1 MKLKSFFGSLG
12 LAIVFCSVVVVARL
26 HGTTVPGDDDSA
38 IAKVTAR
45 LLENSGYTGHHEP
58 EEISGKFLNR
68 YLEVLDPNHLYF
80 LQSDLAEFAPYRTNL
95 EKLTI
100 RSGDTQPAHII
111 FERFQQRL
119 EQRIALAQELLKT
132 ESFDFTG
139 NDTYRWDRRK
149 APRPR
154 DLAEAKQLWRQ
165 NLRYEY
171 LQEKLSNKKPDEI
184 VKTLSR
190 RYERTLRAMKQWNAD
205 QVLEIYLTALTHA
218 YDPHSD
224 YMGRHQMEDFS
235 IAMNLSLFGVGATL
249 QGDDGYC
256 KIVELLPGG
265 PAARSKLLKVG
276 DRIVAVAQ
284 EGKEPVDI
292 IDMPLPDAVELIRGP
307 KGTKVSLTIIPA
319 GSTDS
324 SVRKS
329 ISLVRDEIKLED
341 QAAKARIVDLGGQTN
356 QTLRIGII
364 DLPSFYSSADSPK
377 HSGHKSATADVARLI
392 DKLKQENVQGL
403 VLDLRR
409 NGGGSLEEAI
419 ALTGLFIKKGPVVQ
433 TRDTDGDIQ
442 VENDPDS
449 SAQYD
454 GPLVVLISH
463 LSASASEI
471 LAGALQDYGRAL
483 IVGDSSTFGKGTVQ
497 SILPLSTVMRRLG
510 MPIHADPGALK
521 LTIRQFFR
529 PSGAS
534 TQLKG
539 VSSDILLP
547 SPTERLKISEAEMP
561 NPLPW
566 DKVPPARYTK
576 LDRVEPWLL
585 TLRAASTQRAAT
597 NQDLVWLRED
607 IDRANAQLTN
617 PVVSLNEQLRLRE
630 KGEEDAR
637 AEARK
642 KERATRQPA
651 LETQYEIT
659 LKNVDQSGLPAPT
672 AFASQSQ
679 TQTNAVD
686 ELDNE
691 IEAPEHVRAA
701 RDQVADPTLEEAK
714 QILVDYIGLLRDGE
728 DSTVARHATTG
739 RVGSF

>member
-12 LAIVFCSVVVVARL
+12 LATVLCSPLLVARL
-26 HGTTVPGDDDSA
+26 HGTTVPGDDDTA

-58 EEISGKFLNR
+58 EEISGRFVNR
-68 YLEVLDPNHLYF
+68 YLEALDPNHLYF

-95 EKLTI
+95 ETLTLK
-100 RSGDTQPAHII
+100 SGDTSPAHTI
-111 FERFQQRL
+111 FRRFQQRL
-119 EQRIALAQELLKT
+119 EQRIAFAQELLKT
-132 ESFDFTG
+132 NSFDFTG
-139 NDTYRWDRRK
+139 NETYRWDRRK

-165 NLRYEY
+165 NLNYEY

-190 RYERTLRAMKQWNAD
+190 RYDRTLHAMKKWNAD

-224 YMGRHQMEDFS
+224 YMGRQQMEDFS

-284 EGKEPVDI
+284 DEKESVDI
-292 IDMPLPDAVELIRGP
+292 IDMPLPDAVQLIRGP

-324 SVRKS
+324 SVRKT
-329 ISLVRDEIKLED
+329 ITLVRDEIKLED
-341 QAAKARIVDLGGQTN
+341 QAAKAHIVDMGTPTN
-356 QTLRIGII
+356 GAVRIGII
-364 DLPSFYSSADSPK
+364 DLPSFYSSSDSPK
-377 HSGHKSATADVARLI
+377 RDGHRSATADVARLI
-392 DKLKQENVQGL
+392 DKLKQENVQGI

-419 ALTGLFIKKGPVVQ
+419 SLTGLFVKKGPIVQ
-433 TRDTDGDIQ
+433 TRDTDGEIQ

-449 SAQYD
+449 SVVYD

-497 SILPLSTVMRRLG
+497 SILPLSTVMHRLG
-510 MPIHADPGALK
+510 LPVHADPGALK
-521 LTIRQFFR
+521 LTVRQFYR

-539 VSSDILLP
+539 VASDLVLP
-547 SPTERLKISEAEMP
+547 SPTEKLRIGEAEMP
-561 NPLPW
+561 DPLPF
-566 DKVPPARYTK
+566 DTVPPARYAR
-576 LDRVEPWLL
+576 LDRVAPWLPA
-585 TLRAASTQRAAT
+585 LRAASAQRAAT
-597 NQDLVWLRED
+597 NEDLVWLRQD
-607 IDRANAQLTN
+607 IERANAQLTN
-617 PVVSLNEQLRLRE
+617 PVVSLNEKQRLRE
-630 KGEEDAR
+630 KAEEDAR
-637 AEARK
+637 ADARK
-642 KERATRQPA
+642 KERAARRPSQ
-651 LETQYEIT
+651 ETQYDIT
-659 LKNVDQSGLPAPT
+659 LKNADQPGLPAPV
-672 AFASQSQ
+672 AAAVQSG
-679 TQTNAVD
+679 TNAAAD
-686 ELDNE
+686 DLDGE
-691 IEAPEHVRAA
+691 IEAPDHARAA
-701 RDQVADPTLEEAK
+701 AEPATDPTLEETK
-714 QILVDYIGLLRDGE
+714 HVLVDYIGLLKDGE
-728 DSTVARHATTG
+728 DATVARHSTTT
-739 RVGSF
+739 RPASF